1 MKTKRTPVVVGIGD
15 KQPIALR
22 FALREAHRRGAE
34 LRVVH
39 SAGLPVDA
47 AAAYAGTQIFEE
59 LREAGQ
65 KVLDDAKHFIQQEVT
80 PVKVS
85 YVLTTVAQS
94 LEATTTAAAPSPAL
108 PYGFVLEL
116 RDQLGPG
123 FDDYLASL
131 WTSAERLRSDDV
143 DDQVLATAEVVAE
156 AADVDASH
164 AFGQMSR

>member
-1 MKTKRTPVVVGIGD
+1 VNDPSLISHEYRQVAELSSLLDNLLLELSDAGANHAVVG
-15 KQPIALR
+15 PA
-22 FALREAHRRGAE
+22 
-34 LRVVH
+34 
-39 SAGLPVDA
+39 DA
-47 AAAYAGTQIFEE
+47 ADIERHDAARHLLAN
-59 LREAGQ
+59 
-65 KVLDDAKHFIQQEVT
+65 
-80 PVKVS
+80 
-85 YVLTTVAQS
+85 VLTTVAQS